1 MRVLL
6 KNRKTGIEYVLPK
19 EDWEKMRETDKMK
32 FELIREI
39 APVKVKVPEEIKQT
53 KQPEK

>member
-19 EDWEKMRETDKMK
+19 EDWEKMREMDKMK
-32 FELIREI
+32 FDLLREI

-53 KQPEK
+53 MKPEK